1 MYPDSD
7 EYGNQRHLR
16 SLFGLQRSITPHV
29 VAVGQERNKDS
40 IEQVLVSLGLPLIL
54 HERANDVF
62 SRQHELLPAIVL
74 ADYRLP
80 DTDGISFLARIYRI
94 WPATVRILFRPE
106 KDRDW
111 LDLNAG
117 RCHVSVCLDED
128 NCQQKLLQ
136 FLLYGDVDTS
146 LQLAAGMG

>member
-1 MYPDSD
+1 MYPDSI
-7 EYGNQRHLR
+7 EFRNQKHIR
-16 SLFGLQRSITPHV
+16 STLQGQAANTAHV
-29 VAVGQERNKDS
+29 IAVGQARNKDS
-40 IEQVLVSLGLPLIL
+40 IEQVLVPLGLPLIL

-62 SRQHELLPAIVL
+62 SRQQELFPAIVL

-80 DTDGISFLARIYRI
+80 DTDGISFLARIHRI
-94 WPATVRILFRPE
+94 WPATLRILFRPE

-117 RCHVSVCLDED
+117 RCHVSACLDED

-136 FLLYGDVDTS
+136 YLLCGEAS
-146 LQLAAGMG
+146 ACLQFSAATV